1 MPNDEVRSDVS
12 PNTEIPTTSSLHL
25 DRTLAVPTT
34 PVIVDLPPGTVFG
47 TYRIVEKLGEG
58 GMGAVYRALH
68 IKLDK
73 VMALKIL
80 PATKLGGPDSIARFE
95 RETRAA
101 GRLNHPNIVQ
111 AFDAGEVD
119 GTHYLAME
127 HVEGSDLAKLVQTKG
142 PLSVRPAGEVI
153 RQAALALAAAHS
165 MALVHRD
172 IKPSN
177 LIMDR
182 QGRVRVL
189 DLGLALLGDRP
200 AETKE
205 LTLAGSCFGT
215 PDYMAPEQWDDSHAV
230 DGRAD
235 LYALGCTLYF
245 LLTGRAPYDGDSRK
259 SVPKKMLAHLSE
271 PAPSLRAACPNVP
284 EALEAIY
291 QKLMAKQPAARFQ
304 TANEL
309 SAALEKF
316 LAGSTA
322 GDATS
327 VTAGSAHIPASSSAF
342 PASNPPSSA
351 SVRGFDW
358 TRFGIAGT
366 VCVLLLGAMLY
377 VAQSLGSKPQ
387 PVEKPVT
394 NVPDAKTPADRIAN
408 LSRIA
413 DARPA
418 TIPERLRNRPGVVP
432 NVLKQRAEQAMAANA
447 PAANAPPAA
456 NPPAANPP
464 AASPPAANTPNKA
477 AAAGPVVR
485 VKSDTKP
492 SPDLQKPAPLE
503 LGTDVGGRLG
513 PFSETNKAHY
523 WKVELPAG
531 DYRLVLDPK
540 RSDDRS
546 SNVQAELTLGQIEN
560 AMLKEEGSTSTNAIT
575 VRTRAVL
582 EFQMKTAGTR
592 IVQIKNDTSVIDYRL
607 GLFRKQDK
615 FGIPFLVNPPPV
627 KPLQLGEV
635 GETGELEAET
645 INQDAFFLITI
656 PEGDFWVDLEFK
668 RVDGKDSN
676 VGGSA
681 EFMTLLGVPNEN
693 SFLSVSDIA
702 PSGKGRSK
710 LIVADE
716 FTKILRVRAGFS
728 KVTGTIKFTP
738 IPAE

>member
-1 MPNDEVRSDVS
+1 MPNDEVRSEVS

-25 DRTLAVPTT
+25 DRTLAVPIT
-34 PVIVDLPPGTVFG
+34 PLQADLTPGMVFG

-80 PATKLGGPDSIARFE
+80 PAAKLGGPDSIARFE

-142 PLSVRPAGEVI
+142 PLAVRPAGEVI

-165 MALVHRD
+165 VSLVHRD

-245 LLTGRAPYDGDSRK
+245 LLTGRAPYDGDSHK
-259 SVPKKMLAHLSE
+259 SVPKKMLAHLRD
-271 PAPSLRAACPNVP
+271 PAPSLMAACPNVP

-291 QKLMAKQPAARFQ
+291 QRLMAKEPAARFQ
-304 TANEL
+304 TATEL

-316 LAGSTA
+316 LAGS
-322 GDATS
+322 S
-327 VTAGSAHIPASSSAF
+327 AGSATRLETADGPAVSAAF
-342 PASNPPSSA
+342 AASNSPSSA

-358 TRFGIAGT
+358 ARFGIVGT
-366 VCVLLLGAMLY
+366 FCVLLLGATLY
-377 VAQSLGSKPQ
+377 VAQSLGTKPQ
-387 PVEKPVT
+387 ATEKPVT
-394 NVPDAKTPADRIAN
+394 NGPDAKTPADRLAN
-408 LSRIA
+408 LPRIA
-413 DARPA
+413 DARPG
-418 TIPERLRNRPGVVP
+418 TIPERMRTRPGVLP
-432 NVLKQRAEQAMAANA
+432 SVLKQRVEQAMAANA
-447 PAANAPPAA
+447 PATNAPAGNALAANAPVA
-456 NPPAANPP
+456 NP
-464 AASPPAANTPNKA
+464 PNKA
-477 AAAGPVVR
+477 APAGPVDR
-485 VKSDTKP
+485 VKADTKP

-513 PFSETNKAHY
+513 PFSETKKAHY
-523 WKVELPAG
+523 WKLQLPAG
-531 DYRLVLDPK
+531 EYRLILDPK
-540 RSDDRS
+540 RSDDHS

-560 AMLKEEGSTSTNAIT
+560 AMLKEEGSTSTNDIT

-582 EFQMKTAGTR
+582 EFQMKTAGSR
-592 IVQIKNDTSVIDYRL
+592 IVEIKNDTSIIDYRL

-627 KPLQLGEV
+627 KPLKLGEV

-645 INQDAFFLITI
+645 INQDAYFMVTI

-681 EFMTLLGVPNEN
+681 EFITLLGVPNEN

-738 IPAE
+738 IQAE